1 MEPRRWLLTVL
12 AAFTLLVSGCT
23 GTPAGQPKAGATRS
37 STSVAVPALIG
48 MPDPGSCWN
57 VAPDHLGADDWFD
70 DSPKVPCS
78 RGHTTQ
84 TARAFTVPE
93 PTVAMAKSVSDSCW
107 DTSRMFL
114 GVDLD
119 HWVPWQALVFLPSKA
134 QVAKGAS
141 WVRCDV
147 GIPAR
152 TQGTQQL
159 AFTRS
164 VEGAAL
170 DPPAALWGCT
180 LRSPL
185 QRAPQSWHECAAGH
199 RYEATG
205 TLVHARGTHPVPVP
219 RTARAAWHS
228 PVPAAADRSP
238 AVARVDRARGVGPA
252 SGLADGRLVGACW
265 AFRPD
270 GAAAA
275 TPPMSG

>member
-1 MEPRRWLLTVL
+1 MKPRRWLLTVL
-12 AAFTLLVSGCT
+12 AAFTLLIAGCT
-23 GTPAGQPKAGATRS
+23 GTPAGKPKAGATRS
-37 STSVAVPALIG
+37 STSVAVPALTG

-57 VAPDHLGADDWFD
+57 VAPDHLGLDDWFD
-70 DSPKVPCS
+70 DSPKVPCT

-93 PTVAMAKSVSDSCW
+93 PTVAMAKSVADSCW
-107 DTSRMFL
+107 DTSRRFL

-134 QVAKGAS
+134 QIAKGAS

-164 VEGAAL
+164 VEDAAL

-180 LRSPL
+180 RRSPL
-185 QRAPQSWHECAAGH
+185 QSAPQPWHECAADH

-205 TLVHARGTHPVPVP
+205 TLARLVGLTRYPSRAQRERRGT
-219 RTARAAWHS
+219 RLCRQQLTAHQRSQGLTALAAWD
-228 PVPAAADRSP
+228 PP
-238 AVARVDRARGVGPA
+238 
-252 SGLADGRLVGACW
+252 SGLADGLLVGVCW

-270 GAAAA
+270 GGPL
-275 TPPMSG
+275 PPRR

>member
-1 MEPRRWLLTVL
+1 MKPRRWLLTVL
-12 AAFTLLVSGCT
+12 AAFTLLVAGCT
-23 GTPAGQPKAGATRS
+23 GTPAGKPKAGATRS
-37 STSVAVPALIG
+37 STSVAVPALTG

-57 VAPDHLGADDWFD
+57 VAPDHLGLDDWFD
-70 DSPKVPCS
+70 DSPKVPCT

-93 PTVAMAKSVSDSCW
+93 PTVAMAKSVADSCW
-107 DTSRMFL
+107 ETSGKFL

-152 TQGTQQL
+152 TRGTQQL
-159 AFTRS
+159 AFTGS

-180 LRSPL
+180 RRSPL
-185 QRAPQSWHECAAGH
+185 QSAPQPWHECCSRSSLRGDRH
-199 RYEATG
+199 PRP
-205 TLVHARGTHPVPVP
+205 ARGTHSVPVP
-219 RTARAAWHS
+219 RAARAARHS

-252 SGLADGRLVGACW
+252 QRTRGRAAGRGLLGLPAR
-265 AFRPD
+265 RR
-270 GAAAA
+270 AAA

>member
-1 MEPRRWLLTVL
+1 MLTVL
-12 AAFTLLVSGCT
+12 VACALLVSACT
-23 GTPAGQPKAGATRS
+23 GTPAGQPEAGASRS
-37 STSVAVPALIG
+37 SPTAAVPALTG

-70 DSPKVPCS
+70 DSPKVPCA
-78 RGHTTQ
+78 RKHTTQ

-107 DTSRMFL
+107 DTSRRFL

-134 QVAKGAS
+134 QIARGAS

-159 AFTRS
+159 GVTRS

-170 DPPAALWGCT
+170 HPPAALWGCT
-180 LRSPL
+180 NRSPL
-185 QRAPQSWHECAAGH
+185 EHAPQQWHECAAEH

-205 TLVHARGTHPVPVP
+205 A
-219 RTARAAWHS
+219 
-228 PVPAAADRSP
+228 
-238 AVARVDRARGVGPA
+238 
-252 SGLADGRLVGACW
+252 LARLVGLPAYPSRALRERRGTRLCRQQLTAHQRSRGLTALAAWDPPRGFTDGQLIGVCW

-270 GAAAA
+270 GGLL
-275 TPPMSG
+275 PPRR